1 MKWNELVG
9 LRISELI
16 LKQLLLDE
24 RIKLRQSEES
34 VRKRVEQKIQENFEQ
49 EKQLL
54 QEVYQMMEDLEQK
67 GHSFERQKMFPL
79 LKTQLAKKKG
89 FVL

>member
-1 MKWNELVG
+1 MKWNELVS

-16 LKQLLLDE
+16 SKQLLLDD
-24 RIKLRQSEES
+24 RIKLKQSEENI
-34 VRKRVEQKIQENFEQ
+34 RKQIEQKIQENFEQ
-49 EKQLL
+49 ERQLL

-79 LKTQLAKKKG
+79 LKAQLAKKKG
-89 FVL
+89 FIL